1 MLKKHP
7 YCLKKQNRKT
17 EASMLRVP
25 KRYFLGAEKKKKKA
39 QFKSF
44 SIFKTDIVQKF
55 DLNINDMQSPRR
67 HNIS

>member
-1 MLKKHP
+1 
-7 YCLKKQNRKT
+7 
-17 EASMLRVP
+17 MLRVP
-25 KRYFLGAEKKKKKA
+25 KRYFLGTENKTKQKKT

-67 HNIS
+67 HNIF